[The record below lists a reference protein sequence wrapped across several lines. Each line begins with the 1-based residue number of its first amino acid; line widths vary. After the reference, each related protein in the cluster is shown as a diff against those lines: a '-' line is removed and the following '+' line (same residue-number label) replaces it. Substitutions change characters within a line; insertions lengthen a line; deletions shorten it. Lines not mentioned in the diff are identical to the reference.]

1 MIFNANKQITLED
14 QGVHEM
20 PCEDCEK
27 NLIGQTNGQI
37 QIWKEEHRN
46 TVNID
51 ELFIGTTYKEY
62 WVCSGL

>member
-27 NLIGQTNGQI
+27 NLIGQTNGQ
-37 QIWKEEHRN
+37 N
-46 TVNID
+46 TNMKRR
-51 ELFIGTTYKEY
+51 T
-62 WVCSGL
+62 S